1 MRKLT
6 LILMVG
12 LMAGCGS
19 GGAAPKTDMPAG
31 PTVTG
36 APAPDATA
44 DTGSEGM
51 ADKVREILIPFQDAG
66 STYAEALIVVEVKN
80 TGAGWIEL
88 LPSSSDWTIY
98 GADDAVITTGGFVY
112 AYPTYL
118 APGATGY
125 LAEHAVVNGV
135 RAKTFKRVETTGQY
149 APVDA
154 ADAIVLMASK
164 TKNRLDSGE
173 TITAGTITN
182 KSDQDVQSAHVGAFY
197 FDAKGKL
204 LGFSS
209 TNLVENLRAGKSK
222 GFVTLGE
229 HAFKGTIAKTVV
241 LAGSD

>member
-1 MRKLT
+1 MLR
-6 LILMVG
+6 LILMAV
-12 LMAGCGS
+12 LVAGCG
-19 GGAAPKTDMPAG
+19 AAAQKTDTTAVPSG
-31 PTVTG
+31 ID
-36 APAPDATA
+36 APAPEATA
-44 DTGSEGM
+44 ASGAEGM

-66 STYAEALIVVEVKN
+66 SSYAEALIVVEVKN

-88 LPSSSDWTIY
+88 LASSSDWTIY
-98 GADDAVITTGGFVY
+98 DADNAVVTTGGFIY

-118 APGATGY
+118 APGETGY
-125 LAEHAVVNGV
+125 LAEHAVINDVK
-135 RAKTFKRVETTGQY
+135 AKSFKRVETDGQY
-149 APVDA
+149 APVEA
-154 ADAIVLMASK
+154 ADAIILTASK

-182 KSDQDVQSAHVGAFY
+182 KSDQDVQNAHVGAFY

-229 HAFKGTIAKTVV
+229 HAFKGKVAKTIV
-241 LAGSD
+241 LAGGD